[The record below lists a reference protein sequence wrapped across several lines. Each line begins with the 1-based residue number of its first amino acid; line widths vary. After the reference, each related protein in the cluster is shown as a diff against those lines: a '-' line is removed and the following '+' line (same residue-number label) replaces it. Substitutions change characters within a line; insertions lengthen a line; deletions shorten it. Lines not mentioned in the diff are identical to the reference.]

1 MKTVLCFRFYFFYF
15 YRLMTGE
22 HLLVGLQPPLF
33 TDIPFDSW
41 PSATMNTPVK
51 PATMNTPVIYYLAH
65 V

>member
-1 MKTVLCFRFYFFYF
+1 
-15 YRLMTGE
+15 MTGE

-41 PSATMNTPVK
+41 PSAAMNTPVK
-51 PATMNTPVIYYLAH
+51 PATMNTQVIYYLAH